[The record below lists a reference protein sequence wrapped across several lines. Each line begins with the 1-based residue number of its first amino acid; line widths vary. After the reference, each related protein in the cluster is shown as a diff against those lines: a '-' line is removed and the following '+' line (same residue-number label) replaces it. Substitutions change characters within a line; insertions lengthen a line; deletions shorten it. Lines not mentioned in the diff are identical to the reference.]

1 MKEIDSVVS
10 VAGWRAVVPRSELVV
25 QSSFVLFKESLVWLS
40 SLDIS
45 DMIYSERADSS
56 VNPVSSASKVDGS
69 ESCCCA
75 LVENTFGLKA
85 LVLVVVVGAHARSE
99 SGQINWAELL
109 KNVLARRAIIFSGEA
124 KHRD

>member
-1 MKEIDSVVS
+1 M
-10 VAGWRAVVPRSELVV
+10 
-25 QSSFVLFKESLVWLS
+25 FLS

-69 ESCCCA
+69 ESCSCA
-75 LVENTFGLKA
+75 LVENSFGLKA
-85 LVLVVVVGAHARSE
+85 PVLVVVVGAHARSE
-99 SGQINWAELL
+99 SGQISWAELL
-109 KNVLARRAIIFSGEA
+109 KDVLTRRAIIFSGEA